1 MDGCRTVGSR
11 RSMRDYR
18 AAASHTCA
26 VVKLT
31 AVLLAFTL
39 GVPGAARAQAAGEDA
54 AGPTGSA
61 IKVQLQ
67 PVANC
72 GGQRISM
79 PAGRGTLI
87 DVDEPLKRASVANPE
102 IAEVLVLSPKQV
114 LVTGKA
120 PGSTELLLWDGNERQ
135 AAFTVTV
142 EMDVVEIRDAIAK
155 VAPGADI
162 DIRPVRDNLLLTGT
176 VPDVDTMNRV
186 LEVAKI
192 LTPNVTNQ
200 VRVAGEQQVLLRC
213 TVAEVN
219 KQSTR
224 QLGINGWLAGDN
236 LHDIFV
242 VNQIDQINPAN
253 IGAAPFGPIGGP
265 NAPRI
270 PFATDTDGLPLLPS
284 TTMSLGFPRIQMQI
298 FLQALREN
306 GLMKV
311 LAEPNLVALNGQEA
325 RFIAG
330 GEIPYPEATATGT
343 PSVAWKDFGIQ
354 LRFLPSV
361 IGRQMIR
368 LTVSPTVSEPDFSVA
383 VLGVPGLRSRGA
395 TTTIE
400 LASGS
405 TIAIAGLLS
414 DNMRG
419 VSRKVPALGDV
430 PVLGALFSSVDY
442 QRSTT
447 ELVILVTPELVSSIG
462 PDQVSAVPGQ
472 FMTPPDDF
480 ELFGLGLLEG
490 KPDPDELP
498 PEAALETMVD
508 PRLRRH
514 SSPPEQMSLHGPWG
528 HADYWETQ
536 TQ

>member
-31 AVLLAFTL
+31 AVLLTFTL
-39 GVPGAARAQAAGEDA
+39 GLPGSLRAQAAADSPTA
-54 AGPTGSA
+54 AGAA
-61 IKVQLQ
+61 IKVQLHS
-67 PVANC
+67 VTNS
-72 GGQRISM
+72 GVQRINM

-102 IAEVLVLSPKQV
+102 VAEVSVLSPKQV
-114 LVTGKA
+114 LVTGKT
-120 PGSTELLLWDGNERQ
+120 PGNTELLLWDDGERQ

-142 EMDVVEIRDAIAK
+142 EMDVAEIRDAIAK
-155 VAPGADI
+155 VAPGAQL
-162 DIRPVRDNLLLTGT
+162 DIRPIRDNLLLTGT
-176 VPDVDTMNRV
+176 VPDTDTMNRV
-186 LEVAKI
+186 MEVAKI

-213 TVAEVN
+213 TVAEVD
-219 KQSTR
+219 KTSTR

-253 IGAAPFGPIGGP
+253 IGASPFGPIGGP

-270 PFATDTDGLPLLPS
+270 PFATGTEGIPLLPS

-298 FLQALREN
+298 FLQAMRDN
-306 GLMKV
+306 GLMRV

-325 RFIAG
+325 NFIAG
-330 GEIPYPEATATGT
+330 GEMPYPQASSTGT
-343 PSVAWKDFGIQ
+343 PSIEFKEFGIR
-354 LRFLPSV
+354 LRFIPS
-361 IGRQMIR
+361 ILGRQMVR
-368 LTVSPTVSEPDFSVA
+368 LTVAPEVSELDYNVS
-383 VLGVPGLRSRGA
+383 VLGVPALRKRAA

-400 LASGS
+400 LTSGS
-405 TIAIAGLLS
+405 TIALAGLLS

-419 VSRKVPALGDV
+419 MARKVPALGDV
-430 PVLGALFSSVDY
+430 PVLGALFSSVEY
-442 QRSTT
+442 QRATT

-462 PDQVSAVPGQ
+462 PDQVSSVPGQ
-472 FMTPPDDF
+472 FMTPPNDF

-490 KPDPDELP
+490 KPDCDELP

-508 PRLRRH
+508 PRLRKH

-528 HADYWETQ
+528 HAESGETQ